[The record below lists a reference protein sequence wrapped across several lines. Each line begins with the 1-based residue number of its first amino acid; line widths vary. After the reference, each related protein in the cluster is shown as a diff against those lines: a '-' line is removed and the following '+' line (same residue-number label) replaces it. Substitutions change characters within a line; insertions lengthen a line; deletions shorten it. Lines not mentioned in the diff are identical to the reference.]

1 MNSELPVPE
10 RVLCDLLYRH
20 WRMTVE
26 GGPPNERFVA
36 YRPIGWQGEGDPF
49 ERISA
54 PTRTELLRLMAHRH
68 LGVNQALPHTS
79 INTATTAPEPEP
91 GSKPPTVT

>member
-54 PTRTELLRLMAHRH
+54 PTRTELLRLLAHRH
-68 LGVNQALPHTS
+68 LGVDQTLPKAS
-79 INTATTAPEPEP
+79 VNATEPEP
-91 GSKPPTVT
+91 DPQPTTHNPVTG